1 MNVRGIV
8 SVSQSNQEPVVLP
21 AWVQTSHLTVE
32 KWRWGVISVV
42 LLTLCG
48 LYSCVPVSPEVE
60 ADTPPQT
67 SSPAVELP
75 SVTTEEQPLAQ
86 MQGQMLPITAEVEL
100 GGQKIGLEVAR
111 TRQQQSIGLMHRDA
125 MPDDRGMLFPFAP
138 ARPVNFWMK
147 NVRIPLDMVFI
158 YEGQIVAI
166 ANDVPPCAADPCPSY
181 GPERQLVESVIE
193 LRGGLAEELGL
204 QVGDDVNIFVLED
217 PSEMPQ

>member
-1 MNVRGIV
+1 M
-8 SVSQSNQEPVVLP
+8 SQSNQEYFVLP
-21 AWVQTSHLTVE
+21 AWLQAFHWTAT
-32 KWRWGVISVV
+32 KCRWGVISVA

-48 LYSCVPVSPEVE
+48 TYSCVPISSEVE

-67 SSPAVELP
+67 SNPAVESP
-75 SVTTEEQPLAQ
+75 VATEEQPRASI
-86 MQGQMLPITAEVEL
+86 QGQMLPITAEVEL

-111 TRQQQSIGLMHRDA
+111 TRQQQSIGLMHRDV

-138 ARPVNFWMK
+138 ARPVSFWMK

-166 ANDVPPCAADPCPSY
+166 ANNVPPCEADPCPSY
-181 GPERQLVESVIE
+181 GPGPQVVEAVIE

-217 PSEMPQ
+217 PSEMSQ